1 MPTTLI
7 DSPPLME
14 EQFNKISKLVKELC
28 GINLHSDKKELVKDR
43 LSKRL
48 RMLGLSDFRQYT
60 EYIRRDSSG
69 AELVTMVDALSTNL
83 TSFFRYPGHF
93 EYLVKKIIP
102 RLIANAGK
110 TGRRLRIWSA
120 GCSSGEEPYSIAICL
135 CEGIAELK
143 SWDAKILATDISTRM
158 LDRAK
163 EGVYDAEQI
172 KTVPFLSRSKYF
184 QCVQSRPERLHC
196 VNQNL
201 RDLVDLTRL
210 NLIEPWPMRGH
221 FDIVFCRNVMIY
233 FDTATQQ
240 MLIDRY
246 SDLLSSRG
254 TLFVGHSESLS
265 GITHRL
271 RYVQPTVYEKP

>member
-1 MPTTLI
+1 
-7 DSPPLME
+7 ME

-28 GINLHSDKKELVKDR
+28 GINLHSGKKELVKDR

-60 EYIRRDSSG
+60 DYIRRDSTG
-69 AELVTMVDALSTNL
+69 DELTAMLDALSTNL
-83 TSFFRYPGHF
+83 TSFFRDPGHF

-110 TGRRLRIWSA
+110 TGRSLRIWSA

-143 SWDAKILATDISTRM
+143 LWDAKILATDISTRM

-184 QCVQSRPERLHC
+184 QCVQSRPERLYC
-196 VNQNL
+196 VNQNV
-201 RDLVDLTRL
+201 RNLVHLTRL
-210 NLIEPWPMRGH
+210 NLIDPWPMREH
-221 FDIVFCRNVMIY
+221 FDVVFCRNVMIY
-233 FDTATQQ
+233 FDKATQQ

-246 SDLLSSRG
+246 SDLLSSGG
-254 TLFVGHSESLS
+254 TLFIGHSESLA
-265 GITHRL
+265 GVTHRL
-271 RYVQPTVYEKP
+271 RYVQPTVYEKL

>member
-7 DSPPLME
+7 DSPTLME
-14 EQFNKISKLVKELC
+14 EQFDKISKIVKELC
-28 GINLHSDKKELVKDR
+28 GINLHSGKKELVKDR
-43 LSKRL
+43 LSGRL

-60 EYIRRDSSG
+60 DYIRRDSTG
-69 AELVTMVDALSTNL
+69 AELVTMLDALSTNL
-83 TSFFRYPGHF
+83 TSFFRDPGHF

-110 TGRRLRIWSA
+110 TGRSLRIWSA

-135 CEGIAELK
+135 AEAIPDLQL
-143 SWDAKILATDISTRM
+143 WDAKILATDISTAM

-184 QCVQSRPERLHC
+184 QCVQSRPERLYC

-201 RDLVDLTRL
+201 RNLVHLTRL
-210 NLIEPWPMRGH
+210 NLIDPWPMRGA
-221 FDIVFCRNVMIY
+221 FDAIFCRNVMIY
-233 FDTATQQ
+233 FDKPTQQ
-240 MLIDRY
+240 TLINRY
-246 SDLLSSRG
+246 SELLSSGG
-254 TLFVGHSESLS
+254 TLIIGHSESLT
-265 GITHRL
+265 GISHRL
-271 RYVQPTVYEKP
+271 RYVQPTVYEKL

>member
-1 MPTTLI
+1 
-7 DSPPLME
+7 ME

-28 GINLHSDKKELVKDR
+28 GINLHSGKKELVKDR

-60 EYIRRDSSG
+60 DYIRRDSTG
-69 AELVTMVDALSTNL
+69 DELTAMLDALSTNL
-83 TSFFRYPGHF
+83 TSFFRDPGHF

-102 RLIANAGK
+102 RLIANADK
-110 TGRRLRIWSA
+110 TGRSLRIWSA

-143 SWDAKILATDISTRM
+143 LWDAKILATDISTCM

-172 KTVPFLSRSKYF
+172 KIVPFLSRSKYF
-184 QCVQSRPERLHC
+184 QCVQSRPERLYC
-196 VNQNL
+196 VNQNV
-201 RDLVDLTRL
+201 RNLVHLTRL
-210 NLIEPWPMRGH
+210 NLIDPWPMREH
-221 FDIVFCRNVMIY
+221 FDVVFCRNVMIY
-233 FDTATQQ
+233 FDKATQQ

-246 SDLLSSRG
+246 SDLLSSGG
-254 TLFVGHSESLS
+254 TLFIGHSESLS
-265 GITHRL
+265 GVTHRL
-271 RYVQPTVYEKP
+271 RYVQPTVYEKL

>member
-7 DSPPLME
+7 DSPTLME

-60 EYIRRDSSG
+60 DYIRRDSTG
-69 AELVTMVDALSTNL
+69 DELTAMLDALSTNL
-83 TSFFRYPGHF
+83 TSFFRDPGHF

-110 TGRRLRIWSA
+110 TGRSLRIWSA

-143 SWDAKILATDISTRM
+143 LWDAKILATDISTRM

-172 KTVPFLSRSKYF
+172 KIVPFLSRSKYF
-184 QCVQSRPERLHC
+184 QCVQSRPERLYC
-196 VNQNL
+196 VNQNV
-201 RDLVDLTRL
+201 RNLVHLTRL
-210 NLIEPWPMRGH
+210 NLIDPWPMRGH
-221 FDIVFCRNVMIY
+221 FDVVFCRNVMIY
-233 FDTATQQ
+233 FDKATQQ

-246 SDLLSSRG
+246 SDLLSSGG
-254 TLFVGHSESLS
+254 TLFIGHSESLA
-265 GITHRL
+265 GVTHRL
-271 RYVQPTVYEKP
+271 RYVQPTVYEKL